1 MSRQMFH
8 LTLRL
13 PQGKVLQGQGRNL
26 PATVEKIYN
35 DAFGKIRGRH
45 VVLLKRMD
53 TGHVQ
58 KAEQRYEGSFH
69 GQVLQDGSAGA
80 SDKPF
85 VVEVRRALKAA

>member
-8 LTLRL
+8 LTMRF

-35 DAFGKIRGRH
+35 EAFGKSRGRH
-45 VVLLKRMD
+45 VVLLERLV

-58 KAEQRYEGSFH
+58 KAELRYEGTFH
-69 GQVLQDGSAGA
+69 GQVLQDDSEVA
-80 SDKPF
+80 SDQQF
-85 VVEVRRALKAA
+85 VVEVRRALKTG